1 MNSRLWLISAI
12 LAVALAMAEFIK
24 QNYSRVVDAVRE
36 FANNIHTSTVYA
48 SSAFAEY
55 LTWHKR
61 QVILAIAIIVI
72 CRLALAAWRL
82 HMHVIHIASNFHLAE
97 AELNTLIRSYRAERG
112 RLSRTRERADW
123 YRDIAKKEPPLF
135 NLGDPFP
142 RTVSDQLIE
151 TNEAEIQS
159 KRKKKN
165 ECVMTAFL
173 LAQLY
178 RAAPEAA
185 RTKIEAERKR
195 GATPFVAAG
204 IESLSHEHWRF
215 LRYVVRKRGFPR
227 DLVLKNGD
235 QYIYNWDVIREL
247 TQE

>member
-12 LAVALAMAEFIK
+12 LAVTLAMAEFIK
-24 QNYSRVVDAVRE
+24 QNYSRVVDALTE
-36 FANNIHTSTVYA
+36 FVHIYTCQYRICLKCSGGIPDWAQASGHLGYRDNRYMPHGARYVAPSSTP
-48 SSAFAEY
+48 
-55 LTWHKR
+55 
-61 QVILAIAIIVI
+61 ID
-72 CRLALAAWRL
+72 
-82 HMHVIHIASNFHLAE
+82 IASNFHLAE

-112 RLSRTRERADW
+112 RLSRTKERADW
-123 YRDIAKKEPPLF
+123 YRDIAKKEPPLIHF
-135 NLGDPFP
+135 GDPFP

-195 GATPFVAAG
+195 GATPYVAAG

-215 LRYVVRKRGFPR
+215 LRYVVRKWGFP
-227 DLVLKNGD
+227 
-235 QYIYNWDVIREL
+235 
-247 TQE
+247 

>member
-24 QNYSRVVDAVRE
+24 QNYARVVDAVTE
-36 FANNIHTSTVYA
+36 LVHTIHTSAVYA

-61 QVILAIAIIVI
+61 QVIWAIAIIVI
-72 CRLALAAWRL
+72 CRVALAMWRFHL
-82 HMHVIHIASNFHLAE
+82 HAISIASNFHLAE

-112 RLSRTRERADW
+112 RLSRTKERADW
-123 YRDIAKKEPPLF
+123 YRDIAKKEPPLIHF
-135 NLGDPFP
+135 GDPFP

-178 RAAPEAA
+178 RSAPEAA

-195 GATPFVAAG
+195 GGTPYVAAG
-204 IESLSHEHWRF
+204 IESLSHEHWRY
-215 LRYVVRKRGFPR
+215 LRYVVRKWGFP
-227 DLVLKNGD
+227 
-235 QYIYNWDVIREL
+235 
-247 TQE
+247 